1 MSHCAAP
8 WVGRPEPRRPSC
20 PSVPPSSPNNRFC
33 QRVTLHCVSIVLL
46 YTYPHNLTLLFA
58 KHWLVGRRRFKKLH
72 DLDNRC
78 DRSHFKSSF
87 SIFKE
92 MFVKWVAA
100 WGDGMGIGETRS
112 CEHKEGDVIIHQ
124 WQCVGVCK
132 QMMCWESRPARQT
145 PAKKLANSVSQL
157 GST

>member
-124 WQCVGVCK
+124 CNGNAWAFANRWCAERAGQPDRHQQKNWQTV
-132 QMMCWESRPARQT
+132 
-145 PAKKLANSVSQL
+145 
-157 GST
+157 